1 MKVKVELNN
10 DEVAA
15 LKSLNLIIT
24 GKELDLPA
32 LKRKADKSGESVTAY
47 DGKTLISE
55 SKINP
60 MFIIDIFQIAGTTY
74 QIVKPIAEKI
84 ITMAKEF
91 KDKWVE
97 TPRQYEDLV
106 NAGYRYVIECRNN
119 EIIPVREGEL
129 FTYNNFVN
137 IYKILFVKDL
147 FKDNKDITEDV
158 IRYLILNHNK

>member
-1 MKVKVELNN
+1 MKIRVELNH
-10 DEVAA
+10 DEVIA
-15 LKSLNLIIT
+15 LKSLNLVVT
-24 GKELDLPA
+24 GKELTLPA
-32 LKRKADKSGESVTAY
+32 LKRKSDKIGESVSSY

-55 SKINP
+55 SKINSQ
-60 MFIIDIFQIAGTTY
+60 FIVDVFKIAETSY
-74 QIVKPIAEKI
+74 QLIKPIAEKI

-119 EIIPVREGEL
+119 EIIPVRESEL